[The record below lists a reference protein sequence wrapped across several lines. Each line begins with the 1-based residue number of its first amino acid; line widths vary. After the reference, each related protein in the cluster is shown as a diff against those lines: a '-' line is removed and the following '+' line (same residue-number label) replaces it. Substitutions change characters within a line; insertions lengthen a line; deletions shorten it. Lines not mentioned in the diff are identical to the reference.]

1 MHATRRLQGSV
12 ELTGRGLFLAGAGA
26 VVLLGTA
33 GFARAGDVA
42 PPKAEFA
49 SSEQAGPWAAPT
61 PHKTYAFDSKGRW
74 GVKLDLAQPTNR
86 DPDWKDAQV
95 GAYLRITPKFRV
107 GGSVGLGDKFAQP
120 QHLTPEDTAP
130 RVHLEGAFKF

>member
-1 MHATRRLQGSV
+1 MTY
-12 ELTGRGLFLAGAGA
+12 RGLGLVGVCSA
-26 VVLLGTA
+26 VLFGTA
-33 GFARAGDVA
+33 SLAH
-42 PPKAEFA
+42 AEQVSPGKTTDFA
-49 SSEQAGPWAAPT
+49 SSGQVTGPWTAPT
-61 PHKTYAFDSKGRW
+61 QHKTYAFDNKGRW

-86 DPDWKDAQV
+86 EPDWKDAQV